1 MRLRKVSSWFFPVV
15 LLALGANAMFLVLIK
30 QSYDTV
36 VAVQQHRQSALEL
49 ANELHQETEQLARL
63 VRAYTV
69 TGEPRYL
76 LYYYDIL
83 GVRQGEKPAPA
94 NFNPRSY
101 WDDVIAGRIKH
112 SIPKEGIK
120 RSVADLMKSQGF
132 SEDELLALK
141 RVLDATAAM
150 NKIEQIAFAA
160 TQGLYNPETKEF
172 VSDGQPR
179 LDFASKLVNGDVY
192 NALKADLS
200 TAVDGLVTM
209 TDRRTSAEVAA
220 AGRKVERSILLSL
233 ISMGATIVM
242 VVLALRVT
250 RQQVLVPIHRLGKGA
265 DLLAAGDYAT
275 RMGELRG
282 VDELTALGRTFDS
295 MAQAIEDDIGRRHA
309 VQKELEVARKQ
320 AEDATHAKSM
330 FLANMSHEIRTPM
343 NAILGM
349 AYLALKTD
357 LTARQLD
364 YVNKIHN
371 AARSLLG
378 VINDILDFSKVEA
391 GKLELE
397 EGRFRVEDVAGNS
410 LSLLRQRA
418 HEKDVELLFDVAEPR
433 AAWRERCA
441 HG

>member
-1 MRLRKVSSWFFPVV
+1 MRLRKVSSWFFPIV

-83 GVRQGEKPAPA
+83 GVRQGEKPAPT

-112 SIPKEGIK
+112 SIPKEGIR

-160 TQGLYNPETKEF
+160 TQGLYDPQTKEF

-179 LDFASKLVNGDVY
+179 LDFASKLVNSDVY

-250 RQQVLVPIHRLGKGA
+250 RQQVLVPIHRLGEGA

-275 RMGELRG
+275 RMG
-282 VDELTALGRTFDS
+282 
-295 MAQAIEDDIGRRHA
+295 
-309 VQKELEVARKQ
+309 
-320 AEDATHAKSM
+320 
-330 FLANMSHEIRTPM
+330 
-343 NAILGM
+343 
-349 AYLALKTD
+349 
-357 LTARQLD
+357 
-364 YVNKIHN
+364 
-371 AARSLLG
+371 
-378 VINDILDFSKVEA
+378 
-391 GKLELE
+391 
-397 EGRFRVEDVAGNS
+397 
-410 LSLLRQRA
+410 
-418 HEKDVELLFDVAEPR
+418 
-433 AAWRERCA
+433 
-441 HG
+441 

>member
-1 MRLRKVSSWFFPVV
+1 MRLRKVSSWFFPIV

-83 GVRQGEKPAPA
+83 GVRQGEKPAPT

-112 SIPKEGIK
+112 SIPKEGVR

-150 NKIEQIAFAA
+150 NGIEQIAFAA
-160 TQGLYNPETKEF
+160 TQGLYDPQSKEF

-179 LDFASKLVNGDVY
+179 LDFASKLVNSDVY

-275 RMGELRG
+275 RMG
-282 VDELTALGRTFDS
+282 
-295 MAQAIEDDIGRRHA
+295 
-309 VQKELEVARKQ
+309 
-320 AEDATHAKSM
+320 
-330 FLANMSHEIRTPM
+330 
-343 NAILGM
+343 
-349 AYLALKTD
+349 
-357 LTARQLD
+357 
-364 YVNKIHN
+364 
-371 AARSLLG
+371 
-378 VINDILDFSKVEA
+378 
-391 GKLELE
+391 
-397 EGRFRVEDVAGNS
+397 
-410 LSLLRQRA
+410 
-418 HEKDVELLFDVAEPR
+418 
-433 AAWRERCA
+433 
-441 HG
+441 